1 MLKKLLP
8 KLLKMLKKLPKMLKK
23 LLQML
28 KKPLP
33 KLLKKPLLNNPRRF
47 VCPGR
52 LKPFFE
58 TGFQTASF
66 HELPYRENIMQGD
79 LLPIVIGSIV
89 GGLFGGILSIVIL
102 WVMSNKAQR
111 TYPALSIPV
120 PNGARYSPD
129 FEMWAQLNK
138 YRRTEENCYT
148 KGRGLLTSATEIR
161 FHGNKM
167 EIVEVVNFLFT
178 KRRFAI
184 NAPVMFGK
192 PVRRHKIKQINK
204 LLAHWQCP
212 PIEFGK
218 PSGGLRFNR

>member
-1 MLKKLLP
+1 
-8 KLLKMLKKLPKMLKK
+8 
-23 LLQML
+23 
-28 KKPLP
+28 
-33 KLLKKPLLNNPRRF
+33 
-47 VCPGR
+47 
-52 LKPFFE
+52 
-58 TGFQTASF
+58 
-66 HELPYRENIMQGD
+66 MQGD

-129 FEMWAQLNK
+129 FELWVQLNK

-148 KGRGLLTSATEIR
+148 KGRGMLTSSTEIR
-161 FHGNKM
+161 FHGNEM
-167 EIVEVVNFLFT
+167 EIVEVVNFLFA

-204 LLAHWQCP
+204 LLERAAKSEDASVKGKLFSSAANIVSGMRAIQNTPLAVSAPVANPPYSGHYGAHDGPDEYGCARHRQ
-212 PIEFGK
+212 
-218 PSGGLRFNR
+218 ST

>member
-1 MLKKLLP
+1 
-8 KLLKMLKKLPKMLKK
+8 
-23 LLQML
+23 
-28 KKPLP
+28 
-33 KLLKKPLLNNPRRF
+33 
-47 VCPGR
+47 
-52 LKPFFE
+52 
-58 TGFQTASF
+58 
-66 HELPYRENIMQGD
+66 MQGD

-129 FEMWAQLNK
+129 FELWAQLNK
-138 YRRTEENCYT
+138 YRRTGENCFT
-148 KGRGLLTSATEIR
+148 KGRGLLTSSTEIR
-161 FHGNKM
+161 FHGNEM
-167 EIVEVVNFLFT
+167 EIVEVVNFLFA

-184 NAPVMFGK
+184 NAPVMFDK

-204 LLAHWQCP
+204 LLEHWKCP

-218 PSGGLRFNR
+218 PSDGLRFNR

>member
-1 MLKKLLP
+1 MP
-8 KLLKMLKKLPKMLKK
+8 KK

-28 KKPLP
+28 KKPPL
-33 KLLKKPLLNNPRRF
+33 KLLQMLKKPLLNNRRRF

-52 LKPFFE
+52 LKPFFK

-111 TYPALSIPV
+111 TYPALSVPV

-129 FEMWAQLNK
+129 FELWAQLNK
-138 YRRTEENCYT
+138 YRRTGENCYT
-148 KGRGLLTSATEIR
+148 KGRGLLTSSTEIR
-161 FHGNKM
+161 FHGNEM
-167 EIVEVVNFLFT
+167 EIVEVVNFLFA

-218 PSGGLRFNR
+218 PSDGLRFNR

>member
-1 MLKKLLP
+1 
-8 KLLKMLKKLPKMLKK
+8 
-23 LLQML
+23 
-28 KKPLP
+28 
-33 KLLKKPLLNNPRRF
+33 
-47 VCPGR
+47 
-52 LKPFFE
+52 
-58 TGFQTASF
+58 
-66 HELPYRENIMQGD
+66 MQGD

-120 PNGARYSPD
+120 PNGA
-129 FEMWAQLNK
+129 QLNK
-138 YRRTEENCYT
+138 YRRTGENCYT
-148 KGRGLLTSATEIR
+148 KGPGLLTSSTEIR
-161 FHGNKM
+161 FHGNEM
-167 EIVEVVNFLFT
+167 EIIEVVNFLFA

-204 LLAHWQCP
+204 LLEHWQCP

-218 PSGGLRFNR
+218 PSDGSRFNR

>member
-1 MLKKLLP
+1 
-8 KLLKMLKKLPKMLKK
+8 
-23 LLQML
+23 
-28 KKPLP
+28 
-33 KLLKKPLLNNPRRF
+33 
-47 VCPGR
+47 
-52 LKPFFE
+52 
-58 TGFQTASF
+58 
-66 HELPYRENIMQGD
+66 MQGD

-111 TYPALSIPV
+111 TYPALYIPV

-129 FEMWAQLNK
+129 FELWAQLNK

-148 KGRGLLTSATEIR
+148 KGRGLLTSSTEIR
-161 FHGNKM
+161 FHGNEM
-167 EIVEVVNFLFT
+167 EIVEVVNFLFA

-218 PSGGLRFNR
+218 PSDGLRFNR

>member
-1 MLKKLLP
+1 MPKKLLP
-8 KLLKMLKKLPKMLKK
+8 KLLKMLKKL
-23 LLQML
+23 LQML
-28 KKPLP
+28 KKPPL
-33 KLLKKPLLNNPRRF
+33 KLLQKPLLNNPRRF

-111 TYPALSIPV
+111 TYPTLSVPV

-129 FEMWAQLNK
+129 FELWAQLNK

-148 KGRGLLTSATEIR
+148 KGRGLLTSSTEIR
-161 FHGNKM
+161 FHGNEI
-167 EIVEVVNFLFT
+167 EIVEVVNFLFA

-204 LLAHWQCP
+204 LLTHWQCP

-218 PSGGLRFNR
+218 PSDGLRFNR

>member
-1 MLKKLLP
+1 
-8 KLLKMLKKLPKMLKK
+8 
-23 LLQML
+23 
-28 KKPLP
+28 
-33 KLLKKPLLNNPRRF
+33 
-47 VCPGR
+47 
-52 LKPFFE
+52 
-58 TGFQTASF
+58 
-66 HELPYRENIMQGD
+66 MQGD

-111 TYPALSIPV
+111 TYPALSVPV

-129 FEMWAQLNK
+129 FELWAQLNK

-148 KGRGLLTSATEIR
+148 KGRGLLTSSTEIR
-161 FHGNKM
+161 FHGNEI
-167 EIVEVVNFLFT
+167 EIVEVVNFLFA

-204 LLAHWQCP
+204 LLTHWQCP

-218 PSGGLRFNR
+218 PSDGLRFNR

>member
-1 MLKKLLP
+1 MLKKPLP

-23 LLQML
+23 PPLKLLQ
-28 KKPLP
+28 
-33 KLLKKPLLNNPRRF
+33 KPLLNNPRRF

-111 TYPALSIPV
+111 TYPTLSVPV

-129 FEMWAQLNK
+129 FELWAQLNK

-148 KGRGLLTSATEIR
+148 KGRGLLTSSTEIR
-161 FHGNKM
+161 FHGNEM
-167 EIVEVVNFLFT
+167 EIVEVVNFLFA

-204 LLAHWQCP
+204 LLEHWQCP

-218 PSGGLRFNR
+218 PSDGLRFNC

>member
-1 MLKKLLP
+1 MPKKLLP
-8 KLLKMLKKLPKMLKK
+8 KLLKMLKKLLKMLKK

-28 KKPLP
+28 KKPPL
-33 KLLKKPLLNNPRRF
+33 KLLQKPLLNNPRRF

-111 TYPALSIPV
+111 TYPTLSVPV

-129 FEMWAQLNK
+129 FELWAQLNK

-161 FHGNKM
+161 FHGNEM
-167 EIVEVVNFLFT
+167 EIVEVVNFLFA

-204 LLAHWQCP
+204 LLEHWQCP

-218 PSGGLRFNR
+218 PSDGLRFNR